1 MRRKRCS
8 SVFFVVLALFTGVNA
23 LPATA
28 QIQVDSANPSTAPQ
42 GTISLDIAITGNGF
56 QKGAKA
62 QWFVTGTTNPGGVT
76 VNSTTFKG
84 STQLTANI
92 TVAPDAVISS
102 FDIVVTNANGRTG
115 KGTDKFAVTVK
126 GTPVGCTTSGTPV
139 GFTLVTQLNPVQP
152 NGAALITTLRLGNA
166 IRVRPL
172 DLNHDGFV
180 DTLVA
185 FVTSGQTGSEAT
197 YVFLLNP
204 TTGLPQA
211 TNPLTGAAWQNPLV
225 LLTGAWSTVAE
236 AGDVNGDGVPDF
248 LMLNNLYL
256 FVGTVSGANSPAP
269 YTLTYTAYPILGPPG
284 GYSGFGASIAMGDL
298 DGDGADEIAIGA
310 TGGGKKNPVPPVVF
324 IYKFGPSGLS
334 NVQTIQEPNSSAG
347 GFGSAIAVGNID
359 GNPGNDL
366 VVGAPGAS
374 TPDGGIVYVFPA
386 PLLQSSYFSLT
397 GPGPTFGEGL
407 GIADVNLDGFSD
419 LVVNTGDKFN
429 GSDTTAKTLIFGGIV
444 HAGGTYTNQLLP
456 ATGLSYSWAAPN
468 SDVAAGVVA
477 VGTPNA
483 TSGTCSSIKGGVGAV
498 HLFTSPFGSSQYP
511 NYVFEPP
518 TLAGSSG
525 FSFGYGVAVVPG
537 YPFVLVGAHLQDV
550 GTTTQAGQVYVYKK
564 N

>member
-23 LPATA
+23 AGDRPGPGRFRQPEHGTA
-28 QIQVDSANPSTAPQ
+28 RHHKPRHCYHRKRIPKRRQ
-42 GTISLDIAITGNGF
+42 GPVVRYRHHESRRRDGQFDHA
-56 QKGAKA
+56 
-62 QWFVTGTTNPGGVT
+62 
-76 VNSTTFKG
+76 FKG

-126 GTPVGCTTSGTPV
+126 GTPVGCTTSGTPI

-172 DLNHDGFV
+172 DLNRDGIV

-211 TNPLTGAAWQNPLV
+211 TNPVTGAAWQNPLV
-225 LLTGAWSTVAE
+225 LLTGPWSTVAE

-269 YTLTYTAYPILGPPG
+269 YTLTYTAYPILAPPG
-284 GYSGFGASIAMGDL
+284 GYAGFGASIAIGDL
-298 DGDGADEIAIGA
+298 DGDGADEVAVGA

-324 IYKFGPSGLS
+324 I
-334 NVQTIQEPNSSAG
+334 
-347 GFGSAIAVGNID
+347 
-359 GNPGNDL
+359 
-366 VVGAPGAS
+366 
-374 TPDGGIVYVFPA
+374 
-386 PLLQSSYFSLT
+386 
-397 GPGPTFGEGL
+397 
-407 GIADVNLDGFSD
+407 
-419 LVVNTGDKFN
+419 
-429 GSDTTAKTLIFGGIV
+429 
-444 HAGGTYTNQLLP
+444 
-456 ATGLSYSWAAPN
+456 
-468 SDVAAGVVA
+468 
-477 VGTPNA
+477 
-483 TSGTCSSIKGGVGAV
+483 
-498 HLFTSPFGSSQYP
+498 
-511 NYVFEPP
+511 
-518 TLAGSSG
+518 
-525 FSFGYGVAVVPG
+525 
-537 YPFVLVGAHLQDV
+537 
-550 GTTTQAGQVYVYKK
+550 
-564 N
+564 